1 MNNIIPS
8 LRKALQLI
16 RQLSEKNCTQAELS
30 QKLHITMSTT
40 YRILRTLLAEGWIV
54 KKADSSYT
62 LGGGMLLLLASFHR
76 DVAQMEILRDIV
88 AEIPAKTGLFA
99 KLSIPCGNLHHVT
112 LHYAAPEEE
121 YMLFADKPGTVFPV
135 SGDPAGIALLLD
147 KTPGQL
153 GDLCAASGGTPKPE
167 ALLQAVEKCKK
178 KGYLLDCV
186 GKSRWQVMEM
196 ALPLRFEG
204 KIIASLAVL
213 GCAEDFAGVRERRIF
228 KVVKDF
234 AAKCEKAVAGA

>member
-30 QKLHITMSTT
+30 QKLRITMSTT
-40 YRILRTLLAEGWIV
+40 YRILRTLLAEGWII

-62 LGGGMLLLLASFHR
+62 LGGGMLLLLAPFHR
-76 DVAQMEILRDIV
+76 DVAKMETLRDVV
-88 AEIPAKTGLFA
+88 AEIPARTGLFA
-99 KLSIPCGNLHHVT
+99 KLSIPCGNLRHVT

-121 YMLFADKPGTVFPV
+121 YMLFADKPGTAFPIT
-135 SGDPAGIALLLD
+135 GDPAGIALLLD

-153 GDLCAASGGTPKPE
+153 GDLCAASGGTPEPE
-167 ALLQAVEKCKK
+167 ALLQAVAKCEK
-178 KGYLLDCV
+178 KGYLLDFVC
-186 GKSRWQVMEM
+186 KSRWQVMGM

-204 KIIASLAVL
+204 KIIASLTVL
-213 GCAEDFAGVRERRIF
+213 GGAEDFSGVRERRIF
-228 KVVKDF
+228 KIMKDF
-234 AAKCEKAVAGA
+234 AARCEKAIAEA